1 MPDDPAR
8 PSELLDQARQEA
20 RSCRACPLW
29 EGNTQTVFG
38 EGPVPAVA
46 MFIGE
51 APGAQEDAQG
61 RPFVGPA
68 GQLFDEA
75 LAAARIDRASVYV
88 TNAVKHRP
96 WTPTRNGRRNR
107 PPRQSEINA
116 CAMWLDRELA
126 IVQPRVICCLG
137 AVAAKRIL
145 GRDFKLMAQ
154 RGEWFELPGETR
166 VLATVHPSFVMLQR
180 RRDDADWFAALV
192 DDLGKVRGAIERETD
207 SSAEPG

>member
-1 MPDDPAR
+1 MPDDSAR
-8 PSELLDQARQEA
+8 SSERLDEVRQEA

-38 EGPVPAVA
+38 EGPIPAVA

-68 GQLFDEA
+68 GQLFDDA
-75 LAAARIDRASVYV
+75 IAAARIDRASVYV

-96 WTPTRNGRRNR
+96 WTPTRTGRRNR

-126 IVQPRVICCLG
+126 LARPRVICCLG

-145 GRDFKLMAQ
+145 GRDFKLMEQ
-154 RGEWFELPGETR
+154 RGQWFDLPGETR
-166 VLATVHPSFVMLQR
+166 VLPTVHPSFVMLQR
-180 RRDDADWFAALV
+180 RRDDADWFAVLV
-192 DDLGKVRGAIERETD
+192 DDLGKVRDAIEREAD
-207 SSAEPG
+207 GSAEPG